1 MYSSLLIQ
9 IALLATAVKLSW
21 LKGCVQLSR
30 AKRELPEGEPCRDK
44 KEAQEGEKLGDWAS
58 RPPSR
63 PLKIFTLGNRPQN
76 NTARLYL
83 PILVSVLPNN
93 IVSIQLFL
101 ITLDRMD
108 KSPGPPYIDFA
119 GQKGVAQPYS
129 F

>member
-1 MYSSLLIQ
+1 MAQ
-9 IALLATAVKLSW
+9 
-21 LKGCVQLSR
+21 GCVQLSR
-30 AKRELPEGEPCRDK
+30 AKRELPEGKPCRDK
-44 KEAQEGEKLGDWAS
+44 RVALEGGELGDWAS
-58 RPPSR
+58 MPPSK
-63 PLKIFTLGNRPQN
+63 PLKIFTLGNKPQN

-83 PILVSVLPNN
+83 PILVAVLPNY
-93 IVSIQLFL
+93 IMSIQLFL

>member
-44 KEAQEGEKLGDWAS
+44 RRLKKEANLESGQVNLPQGPDI
-58 RPPSR
+58 
-63 PLKIFTLGNRPQN
+63 IFTLGNRPQS

-83 PILVSVLPNN
+83 PALVSVLPKYKMSN
-93 IVSIQLFL
+93 Q
-101 ITLDRMD
+101 
-108 KSPGPPYIDFA
+108 
-119 GQKGVAQPYS
+119 
-129 F
+129 